1 MTRQLINIGDTA
13 NDRKGDSLRLA
24 FQKINANFAEL
35 YTGGNGSLMNE
46 LDGGSAA
53 TIFSENDLNIDGGSA
68 STVFTN
74 NLNGGG
80 V

>member
-1 MTRQLINIGDTA
+1 MTQQLINIGDTA

-24 FQKINANFAEL
+24 FQKINANFSEL
-35 YTGGNGSLMNE
+35 YSSDTLLGGQI
-46 LDGGSAA
+46 DGGSAS

-68 STVFTN
+68 STIFAN

>member
-1 MTRQLINIGDTA
+1 MTQQLINIGDTA

-24 FQKINANFAEL
+24 FQKINANFSEL
-35 YTGGNGSLMNE
+35 YSSGGQI
-46 LDGGSAA
+46 DGGSAS

-68 STVFTN
+68 STIFAN